1 MINTFLK
8 YKTKFLINH
17 EIKKKDL
24 DNSKKILFA
33 LFTRYGDT
41 IIDIAVI
48 KEFVQKYPDKDY
60 LFLCP
65 RQMKPYFDE
74 LLPGM
79 NCISI
84 NKRNLIDMFRV
95 HFFLKNWKPNIG
107 FNPWSNGLDSCYF
120 LTYCD
125 KYLCYK
131 NFKKPQKIN
140 HYQVVRDYLRLPKK
154 DWFIKSLKLR
164 HDYKKILICPQST
177 DQDRTMND
185 SLLNSIISNS
195 FKKYHGVDI
204 TIAKMSDKIFP
215 ENCKKFIFKK
225 NAESSRKFISLVKES
240 DLIICTD
247 SAPFHISIALR
258 KDTLLYL
265 KNTVPKV
272 VINSGSNLALEG
284 F

>member
-8 YKTKFLINH
+8 YNTKFLINH

-41 IIDIAVI
+41 IINIAVI
-48 KEFVQKYPDKDY
+48 KEFVKVYPDKDY
-60 LFLCP
+60 LVLCP
-65 RQMKPYFDE
+65 RQMKPYLDE

-79 NCISI
+79 NCISL
-84 NKRNLIDMFRV
+84 NKRNLIEMFKV
-95 HFFLKNWKPNIG
+95 HFFLKKWKPDIG

-131 NFKKPQKIN
+131 NFTKPKIIN
-140 HYQVVRDYLRLPKK
+140 HYQVVRDYLILPKK

-164 HDYKKILICPQST
+164 SDYKKILICPEST
-177 DQDRTMND
+177 DQDRTIND

-195 FKKYHGVDI
+195 FKKYDGVNI
-204 TIAKMSDKIFP
+204 TIAKMNDNNFP
-215 ENCKKFIFKK
+215 DNCKKFIFKK
-225 NAESSRKFISLVKES
+225 NAESSRKFVCLVKES

-265 KNTVPKV
+265 KNTVPEV
-272 VINSGSNLALEG
+272 VINSGSSLALEG
-284 F
+284 Y